1 MPRKGGSPGGAPV
14 PAPAAPW
21 RWGAGSGLL
30 VAAAHSAVVDFGTSL
45 HRGAGDDGNVL
56 VALSKET
63 KSFPLTLSKGLKG
76 RCFSLAFSL
85 GS

>member
-1 MPRKGGSPGGAPV
+1 MLRFLLPLLRGGGALGPGCWLQRRIQLWLTL
-14 PAPAAPW
+14 A
-21 RWGAGSGLL
+21 LL
-30 VAAAHSAVVDFGTSL
+30 C